1 MGRTISPCSAEL
13 MELTYRP
20 RRLRRTPALRSMVR
34 EHSLSAA
41 DFIYPL
47 FVHEGEDVQPIG
59 AMPGASRWSLA
70 ALTGE
75 VQRAWDL
82 GVRCI
87 VLFPK
92 VSDALKTEDGV
103 ECFNPDGLIPGQ
115 SVRSRLPSPRWRS

>member
-1 MGRTISPCSAEL
+1 

-34 EHSLSAA
+34 ENVLQPS

-47 FVHEGEDVQPIG
+47 FVHEGAEVEPIA

-75 VQRAWDL
+75 VQRAYTL
-82 GVRCI
+82 GCVAS
-87 VLFPK
+87 F
-92 VSDALKTEDGV
+92 S
-103 ECFNPDGLIPGQ
+103 
-115 SVRSRLPSPRWRS
+115 SPRCLRG